1 MGIATFA
8 FGLGGPIATFGGLL
22 HMLVHSLA
30 KSAIFFTV
38 GHASQMHRTQ
48 DIGQNPG
55 LFKGNPLV
63 GWGLM
68 FRCHGDC
75 GNAAVRHIHQRVS

>member
-1 MGIATFA
+1 MFSYSSIEHMGIAT
-8 FGLGGPIATFGGLL
+8 LHSDWWSLATFGALL

-48 DIGQNPG
+48 EMDKIKG

-63 GWGLM
+63 A
-68 FRCHGDC
+68 GD
-75 GNAAVRHIHQRVS
+75 